1 MSESSSAL
9 EAVNALMRE
18 RQKYE
23 SWLETLEAR
32 RDSSPAHVFE
42 RVRTDYEQRLREVV
56 EQLGAHSP
64 VLEQQAHN
72 LDSRMAMLGDDERQ
86 QRDRRAEAEL
96 RAMVGE
102 LSTEDW
108 EKLARES
115 DERLAA
121 LAADQERVRAEL
133 AQVRDL
139 LTAATTPPRA
149 LTPVE
154 PAPTTVAD
162 PGTMFPSASDTLE
175 PSGAPTVVHAAAD
188 RPSPASHQDREGLTA
203 HREPAGAQPTRE
215 EGRQEPRREAPGG
228 ASAFDE
234 LAFLQ
239 SVAVESRPAA
249 PAPVPDAAA
258 VRPADP
264 SLGVIVQDGPT
275 PGPLAGARRSAGTP
289 LAANVTGNQPIVLRS
304 DGASPKTLKCTDCGS
319 MNLPTEWYCERC
331 GAELA
336 AL

>member
-1 MSESSSAL
+1 MTESSSAL

-42 RVRTDYEQRLREVV
+42 RVRADYEHRLREVV

-64 VLEQQAHN
+64 VLEEQAHN
-72 LDSRMAMLGDDERQ
+72 LDTRMAALGDDERQ

-102 LSTEDW
+102 LSGEDW

-133 AQVRDL
+133 VQVRDL

-149 LTPVE
+149 LTPVD
-154 PAPTTVAD
+154 PAPTMVAD
-162 PGTMFPSASDTLE
+162 HATMYPSASDTLVSRE
-175 PSGAPTVVHAAAD
+175 APPPAPHAAAD
-188 RPSPASHQDREGLTA
+188 RPAANGHGAAEGVAPVREA
-203 HREPAGAQPTRE
+203 PAQPVREQTRQAV
-215 EGRQEPRREAPGG
+215 RQEPQAG

-239 SVAVESRPAA
+239 SVAVESRPSAAA
-249 PAPVPDAAA
+249 PGADAAA
-258 VRPADP
+258 MRPADP
-264 SLGVIVQDGPT
+264 SLGVILQDGRAPDA
-275 PGPLAGARRSAGTP
+275 LAGARRSAATP
-289 LAANVTGNQPIVLRS
+289 LAANVTGNQPIVLRT

>member
-64 VLEQQAHN
+64 VLEQQAHD
-72 LDSRMAMLGDDERQ
+72 LDSRMSSLGDDERQ
-86 QRDRRAEAEL
+86 LRDRRAEAEL

-102 LSTEDW
+102 LSAADW
-108 EKLARES
+108 ETLARES

-121 LAADQERVRAEL
+121 LAADQERVRQEL
-133 AQVRDL
+133 SQVRDL

-149 LTPVE
+149 LTPVN
-154 PAPTTVAD
+154 PGPTTVAD
-162 PGTMFPSASDTLE
+162 HGAMFPSASDTLV
-175 PSGAPTVVHAAAD
+175 APAAPAAPHAVAD
-188 RPSPASHQDREGLTA
+188 RSPTDGQ
-203 HREPAGAQPTRE
+203 AGAAPREMAAPPAREQPRE
-215 EGRQEPRREAPGG
+215 QPQNGT
-228 ASAFDE
+228 SAFDE

-239 SVAVESRPAA
+239 SVAMEPRPAA
-249 PAPVPDAAA
+249 AAPSAGAPAI
-258 VRPADP
+258 RPADP
-264 SLGVIVQDGPT
+264 ALGVIVQDGPA
-275 PGPLAGARRSAGTP
+275 PDALAGARRSAGTP
-289 LAANVTGNQPIVLRS
+289 LAANVTGNQPIVLRTE
-304 DGASPKTLKCTDCGS
+304 GASPKTLKCTDCGS